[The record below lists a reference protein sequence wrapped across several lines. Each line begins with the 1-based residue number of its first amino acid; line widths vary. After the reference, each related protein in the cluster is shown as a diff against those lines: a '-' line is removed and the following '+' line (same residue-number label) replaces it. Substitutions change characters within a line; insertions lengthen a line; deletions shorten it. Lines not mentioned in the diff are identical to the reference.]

1 MKQEDFAAPD
11 PILIEESLSEWV
23 MTKAEDWRDNYQSNY
38 EAKFDEYYRLWRGI
52 WSSEDQQKQSERS
65 RIISPA
71 LQQAVE
77 SNVAEMEEATFGRG
91 KFFDI
96 SDNYGDNDSEDILYL
111 RNKLTEDFEDTQVRK
126 AVAECLINAA
136 VFGTGVGELVLEE
149 IKEMAPATQPIMDGQ
164 LQAVGVNITDRVV
177 VKLKPVLPQNFL
189 IDPIATTIDD
199 ALGVAIDE
207 FVSPHLVE
215 QLQEKGVYRDVYVGV
230 APSDTDLEP
239 DQEMSVYPDDKVRL
253 TKYYGLVPRHMLEE
267 ATEDEDFL
275 GEPEDSDDSK
285 EAYVEAIVVVA
296 NGGVLLK
303 AEANPYMMQDRPV
316 VAFPWD
322 VVPSMF
328 WGRGVC
334 EKGYNS
340 QKALDTELR
349 ARIDAL
355 SLTIHPMLAIDA
367 TKFPRGAKP
376 EIRPGKTILTNG
388 DPREVLQPFNFGQVG
403 QITFS
408 QAASL
413 QQMVQQ
419 ATGAVD
425 SAGLSGAV
433 NGEATAAGISMSLGA
448 IIKRHKRTLI
458 NFQQSFLIPFVKKA
472 AYRYMQF
479 DPENYPVKDYKF
491 SATSTLGIIAR
502 EYEVTQLVQLLQTM
516 KQDSPIYPVLI
527 QSIIDNMNLSNRE
540 ELIASMQQAQQ
551 PNPQAQQAAQ
561 ATQQAQLAF
570 QESQTAALAAQ
581 AAESQARAQK
591 YSVEAQLAPQ
601 ELEIDKISA
610 ITRNLQAG
618 DQDDKE
624 FERRLKV
631 AEVALK
637 EKQLNNQGSQSNA
650 NDTARPQ
657 EPNRPSQRSV
667 QGAVQPPREN
677 RGAPRGPR
685 GPNVGP
691 TPAAPQGP
699 SEGPQSA

>member
-1 MKQEDFAAPD
+1 MKDDLYSPD
-11 PILIEESLSEWV
+11 PLLVQESLEEWV
-23 MTKAEDWRDNYQSNY
+23 MTKCEDWRDNYQSNY
-38 EAKFDEYYRLWRGI
+38 EEKFDEYYRLWRGI
-52 WSSEDQQKQSERS
+52 WDPADTERKSERS

-91 KFFDI
+91 KWFDI
-96 SDNYGDNDSEDILYL
+96 ADDVNDKESQDVQYL
-111 RNKLTEDFEDTQVRK
+111 RNKLTEDFENTKVRK

-136 VFGTGVGELVLEE
+136 VFGTGVGEIVIEE

-177 VKLKPVLPQNFL
+177 VKLKPVMPQNFL
-189 IDPIATTIDD
+189 IDPVATSIED
-199 ALGVAIDE
+199 AMGVAVDE
-207 FVSPHLVE
+207 FVGSHHVE
-215 QLQEKGVYRDVYVGV
+215 QLQENGVYRDVYVGT
-230 APSDTDLEP
+230 AASDTDLEP
-239 DQEMSVYPDDKVRL
+239 DQDITVYSDDKVRL
-253 TKYYGLVPRHMLEE
+253 TKYYGLVPKHMLEE
-267 ATEDEDFL
+267 ATDEKIEGDA
-275 GEPEDSDDSK
+275 G
-285 EAYVEAIVVVA
+285 YVEAVVVIA
-296 NGGVLLK
+296 NGGTLLK
-303 AEANPYMMQDRPV
+303 AEANPYMMNDRPV

-355 SLTIHPMLAIDA
+355 ALTIHPMLAIDA
-367 TKFPRGAKP
+367 TRLPRGAKP
-376 EIRPGKTILTNG
+376 EVRPGKMILTNG

-403 QITFS
+403 QITFA

-425 SAGLSGAV
+425 SAGLAGNV

-472 AYRYMQF
+472 AHRYMQF

-491 SATSTLGIIAR
+491 NATSTLGIIAR

-527 QSIIDNMNLSNRE
+527 QSIVDNMNLSNRE

-551 PNPQAQQAAQ
+551 PNPEAQQAAM
-561 ATQQAQLAF
+561 QAQQSQLAL
-570 QESQTAALAAQ
+570 QQSQTAALSAQ
-581 AAESQARAQK
+581 AQESQARAQK
-591 YSVEAQLAPQ
+591 YSVEAQLEPQ
-601 ELEIDKISA
+601 EVEIKRIEA

-631 AEVALK
+631 AQAITKDKEVEAK
-637 EKQLNNQGSQSNA
+637 INV
-650 NDTARPQ
+650 NDPARPQ
-657 EPNRPSQRSV
+657 EPNRPSERSV
-667 QGAVQPPREN
+667 QRPVQPPVEPRRE
-677 RGAPRGPR
+677 GSGPR
-685 GPNVGP
+685 NIP
-691 TPAAPQGP
+691 
-699 SEGPQSA
+699 EGVFE